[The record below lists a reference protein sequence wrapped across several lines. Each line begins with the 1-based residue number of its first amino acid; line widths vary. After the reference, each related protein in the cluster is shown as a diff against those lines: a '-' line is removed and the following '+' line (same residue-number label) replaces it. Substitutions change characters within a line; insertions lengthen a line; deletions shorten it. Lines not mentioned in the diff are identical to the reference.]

1 MKRGGGRIRLM
12 LNRKLSM
19 AREQWQP
26 TTAEIARLKNALLDY
41 TARKFPHQK
50 CIQHGIRGAPG
61 QKR

>member
-1 MKRGGGRIRLM
+1 M